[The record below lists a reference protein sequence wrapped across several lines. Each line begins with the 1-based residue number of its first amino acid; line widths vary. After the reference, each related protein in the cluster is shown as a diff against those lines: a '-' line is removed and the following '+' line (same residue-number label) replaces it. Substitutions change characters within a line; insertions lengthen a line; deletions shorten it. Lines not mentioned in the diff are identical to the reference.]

1 MGRNERSVVVLSESD
16 AAPPLAARL
25 ATPTPPSYGSVED
38 LLRDRPLSSIAV
50 LVVQTRALPSA
61 MLLVTLGRIGLE
73 YPAMQKL
80 VVMDGPPP
88 LPVAG
93 YLTACGVDL
102 LWTGSGEAG
111 TDRLA
116 VVVERMR
123 DRRSWIA

>member
-1 MGRNERSVVVLSESD
+1 MGRNQRSVVVLSESD
-16 AAPPLAARL
+16 AAPSLAARL
-25 ATPTPPSYGSVED
+25 ATPAPPSYASVEG
-38 LLRDRPLSSIAV
+38 LMRDQPLSSIAV

-73 YPAMQKL
+73 YPAMQKV

-102 LWTGSGEAG
+102 VWAGGREAG
-111 TDRLA
+111 TDQLAA
-116 VVVERMR
+116 VVDRMR
-123 DRRSWIA
+123 ERSQWIA